1 MITSL
6 VTLILLL
13 IQPAP
18 QQTASIQGRVVAS
31 ETQSALPRVSVELR
45 LMDRDGAAGAPLVAA
60 TTEDGRFVFA
70 NLTPGQYRMTAT
82 RSGYVPGEYGQR
94 KPGGAGLPIVAA
106 AGQLRDVQMTLTLSA
121 SVSGRILFR
130 NGKPVVNAEV
140 MAMKAS
146 YQGGNR
152 ILTLVQSARTNDLG
166 EYRLYW
172 LTPGKYY
179 VGSAPWDGRPISA
192 GVVMNANAAP
202 AAVDIA
208 RMTVLAGDVARAPL
222 GFQPGAPPSDT
233 EAWVPIYFPGTAVE
247 DTASVIDLAAG
258 ASVRGIDVVIEP
270 VKPRRIRG
278 TVVDALGQ
286 PAMNAQILRSRNS
299 STSNA
304 FTTETAAP
312 NLGTFDLRGVIPG
325 QYTLV
330 ATSEGR
336 AGKLV
341 VDVGATDL
349 EGVRVTVT
357 NGVSLSGRLSIE
369 GRPADEAVPAG
380 LRVTLRPDPL
390 VPGMPVPASWV
401 SADGSFMFGQVL
413 PGNYLVTVQPFQ
425 SAPPAGAGQR
435 GLAMPQLP
443 AAGQRGRG
451 LQSMPPSPPA
461 MPNSFV
467 KSVRLGT
474 RDVLNSG
481 LSVDAQPSD
490 ALEILIGTNSG
501 RVEGDVGRV
510 PNATVVLVPAARMRR
525 PDLYKSALTDA
536 EGRFVF
542 QGVTPGEYVLF
553 AWNDVESGAWMNADF
568 LRTYESRGRTL
579 NVGEGSRQTIP
590 QLPLIE

>member
-13 IQPAP
+13 LPPVP

-31 ETQSALPRVSVELR
+31 ETQNALPRVSVELR
-45 LMDRDGAAGAPLVAA
+45 SMGAAGALLVA
-60 TTEDGRFVFA
+60 TTAEDGRFVFA
-70 NLTPGQYRMTAT
+70 NLVPGQYRLTAT

-94 KPGGAGLPIVAA
+94 KPGGAGLPIVVA
-106 AGQLRDVQMTLTLSA
+106 AGQQLRDVQMPLTLSA
-121 SVSGRILFR
+121 SISGRILFR
-130 NGKPVVNAEV
+130 TGKPVVNAEV

-152 ILTLVQSARTNDLG
+152 VLTLVQSARTNDLG

-179 VGSAPWDGRPISA
+179 VGSVPWDGRPINA
-192 GVVMNANAAP
+192 GVVMDANAAP

-247 DTASVIDLAAG
+247 DAASVIDLAAG

-278 TVVDALGQ
+278 LVVDALGQ
-286 PAMNAQILRSRNS
+286 PVMIAQILRSRNS

-312 NLGTFDLRGVIPG
+312 NLGTFDIRGVIPG

-349 EGVRVTVT
+349 EDVRVTVT
-357 NGVSLSGRLSIE
+357 NGISLSGRLTIE
-369 GRPADEAVPAG
+369 GRPAGEAVPEG

-401 SADGSFMFGQVL
+401 SANGSFMFGQVL

-425 SAPPAGAGQR
+425 SAPPAGTGQR
-435 GLAMPQLP
+435 GLAMPQVP
-443 AAGQRGRG
+443 PAGQRGRG
-451 LQSMPPSPPA
+451 MPPSPPA
-461 MPNSFV
+461 MPDSFV

-481 LSVDAQPSD
+481 LTVDAQPSD
-490 ALEILIGTNSG
+490 ALEIVIGTNSG

-510 PNATVVLVPAARMRR
+510 PNATVVLVPAARTRR
-525 PDLYKSALTDA
+525 PDLYKSMLTDA
-536 EGRFVF
+536 QGRFVF
-542 QGVTPGEYVLF
+542 QGVTPGEYLLF
-553 AWNDVESGAWMNADF
+553 AWNDVETGAWMNADF
-568 LRTYESRGRTL
+568 LRMYESRGRTL
-579 NVGEGSRQTIP
+579 NVGEGTRQSIP
-590 QLPLIE
+590 QLPLLD